1 MMKNTIYIFFIGL
14 LFSIIAC
21 KSLDGIRYSYIPLK
35 YSLSLIPSN
44 DSSSTLFYANSMPVA
59 KWSYHKLMVDMKGRR
74 LPMVKIDSIETLD
87 TNLVEYLERRFSK
100 SFEDEVVC
108 KGDTALIVDN
118 FVVVFKRDWYFR
130 SQFYNL
136 KKNRMRYGV
145 INRIKN

>member
-1 MMKNTIYIFFIGL
+1 
-14 LFSIIAC
+14 
-21 KSLDGIRYSYIPLK
+21 
-35 YSLSLIPSN
+35 
-44 DSSSTLFYANSMPVA
+44 MPVA
-59 KWSYHKLMVDMKGRR
+59 KWRYHKLMVDMKGRR

-87 TNLVEYLERRFSK
+87 TNIVEYLERRFSK

-136 KKNRMRYGV
+136 KKRRMRYGV
-145 INRIKN
+145 IKRIKN